1 MIKSEIQIEIQKAK
15 KKLVEYRRKKIN
27 VKHLIK
33 DAEDIIGKLE
43 KSKIQT
49 EQNINSIISE
59 LTKKASRLS
68 PYSKLRDDYINNAK
82 SILRGNNSSQGIEKL
97 NDSIRK
103 TKNKL
108 LEFEDDLDFYNSKIN
123 YYEQKIEDLK
133 KELRNL

>member
-27 VKHLIK
+27 VKHSIK

-82 SILRGNNSSQGIEKL
+82 SILRWVITS
-97 NDSIRK
+97 
-103 TKNKL
+103 
-108 LEFEDDLDFYNSKIN
+108 
-123 YYEQKIEDLK
+123 
-133 KELRNL
+133 

>member
-1 MIKSEIQIEIQKAK
+1 M
-15 KKLVEYRRKKIN
+15 
-27 VKHLIK
+27 
-33 DAEDIIGKLE
+33 E

-82 SILRGNNSSQGIEKL
+82 RILRGNNSSQGIEKL

>member
-15 KKLVEYRRKKIN
+15 KKLVEYRRKKTN
-27 VKHLIK
+27 VKHSIK

-68 PYSKLRDDYINNAK
+68 PYSKLRDNYINNAK